1 MESYYSNIL
10 KNNTD
15 GISFKLEE
23 FKIEN
28 YFYFNGIEEQRL
40 HRYRYLYTTC
50 SKSYQYL
57 FEVSVSTMSIEV
69 RMKHLAFGNFK
80 VGIKTMDF
88 NSYVNNRIIISLVIT
103 AFNTEY
109 LTNKSKRVYFEFSD
123 PKFNIENEFEQYF
136 TEFIHAINYEKFLK
150 IVFQLTGL

>member
-1 MESYYSNIL
+1 
-10 KNNTD
+10 
-15 GISFKLEE
+15 
-23 FKIEN
+23 
-28 YFYFNGIEEQRL
+28 
-40 HRYRYLYTTC
+40 
-50 SKSYQYL
+50 
-57 FEVSVSTMSIEV
+57 MSIEV
-69 RMKHLAFGNFK
+69 RMEHLAFGNFK